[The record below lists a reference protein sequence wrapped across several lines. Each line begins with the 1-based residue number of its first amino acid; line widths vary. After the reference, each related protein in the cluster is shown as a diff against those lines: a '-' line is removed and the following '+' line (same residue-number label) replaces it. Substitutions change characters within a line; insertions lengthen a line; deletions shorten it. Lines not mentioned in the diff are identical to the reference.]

1 MGKEKGR
8 WSERR
13 GRKEE
18 VKETLSLGKFLRA
31 SMLQQR
37 RRERS
42 RQVERKK
49 TKVKGLVHDCFEHL
63 ATYTVGISLKE
74 LGVRC

>member
-49 TKVKGLVHDCFEHL
+49 TKVKGLSMIALNILQHTLWEL
-63 ATYTVGISLKE
+63 A
-74 LGVRC
+74 